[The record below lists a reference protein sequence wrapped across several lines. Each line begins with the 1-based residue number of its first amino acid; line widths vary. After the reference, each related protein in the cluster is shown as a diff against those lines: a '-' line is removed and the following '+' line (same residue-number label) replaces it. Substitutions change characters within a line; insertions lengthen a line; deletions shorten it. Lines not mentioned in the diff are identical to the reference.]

1 MMAELAELLAPGQ
14 RIFVAG
20 SSNEPTAL
28 LEAMAQMQ
36 LPEDLHFLQFPIA
49 GLNGVDFTTWND
61 SADLTT
67 FFMTP
72 TLAKADVQ
80 RVHYLPMQMRAVFDY
95 LAKDVDVCLLQ
106 VAHDRNG
113 VLRVGPNVDFV
124 AAVLSGARI
133 VIAELNRHIVAPLGC
148 PRIESAQIDY
158 LFESDRSLA
167 TMATPKIDEAA
178 QSIGK
183 LVAGLINDGDCVQTG
198 IGAIPAAILNELSA
212 KNDLGLHGGLIDA
225 GGMRLIEAGNVNG
238 ARKAI
243 DRGLHITGMALG
255 DSELFDWLADQPSVV
270 FRGADHTHEVSAIA
284 ELDNFVSINSAVEV
298 DLFGQVNAEFAGGK
312 QISGTGGSVDFMR
325 AAKASKGGRSIVAM
339 NATARGGTVS
349 RIVPQV
355 DMVTALRTDVDIVV
369 TEFGVAQLKNL
380 PNRQRQDALIEI
392 AAPQFR
398 DELREGSLK
407 S

>member
-1 MMAELAELLAPGQ
+1 MAELAELLAPGQ

-20 SSNEPTAL
+20 SSNEPAAL

-80 RVHYLPMQMRAVFDY
+80 RIHYLPMQMRAVFDY

>member
-1 MMAELAELLAPGQ
+1 M
-14 RIFVAG
+14 
-20 SSNEPTAL
+20 
-28 LEAMAQMQ
+28 
-36 LPEDLHFLQFPIA
+36 QFPIA

-80 RVHYLPMQMRAVFDY
+80 RIHYLPMQMRAVFDY

>member
-1 MMAELAELLAPGQ
+1 MAELAELLAPGQ

-298 DLFGQVNAEFAGGK
+298 DLFGQVNAEYAGGK